1 MAETRP
7 LAPIKASTRTSPAT
21 CWVLASV
28 GSASPLTSVRALRL
42 TLGFPR
48 RTLPRLGLLISGSAS
63 SEAGPGVLA
72 ASAAAAGVGT
82 RSEVAAGCSLA
93 AELDEETERTLE
105 PEAVVVALASG
116 AEFSVVPALALDD
129 GAETDAALL
138 GTVAASSA
146 AADVLT
152 GKEFAAIALGSGLED
167 WRRYQVTPV
176 VASTIPAAIAV
187 IQIPLLPLGVL
198 AGLSVV
204 VLSSVRPKTGAAR
217 ATLRVVETGE
227 GCCGS
232 AALSASNSEVVVE
245 LDAGC
250 SVGSGGAGIAAL
262 RAKGSSQT
270 GIFTSSASKSGVAE
284 REAFG
289 SGMGVAS
296 SARAGVGSVF
306 LGAASLS
313 VISRILAAVSLK
325 FCTSGAGVDTA
336 RGESFAAGLAKSS
349 EESCSCRR
357 LVSILSACVELSGG
371 VRKSALLI
379 GRESCLISVLNSSA
393 GAEALTSGIS
403 ELTGPEAE

>member
-176 VASTIPAAIAV
+176 AASTIPAAIAV

-296 SARAGVGSVF
+296 SARLGSVF

-336 RGESFAAGLAKSS
+336 RGESFATGSAKSS
-349 EESCSCRR
+349 KERCSCKR

-371 VRKSALLI
+371 VRKSALFI